1 MERVFGQTTGRKEG
15 CHKRKGG
22 RFLISQHIRP
32 CYGSMQPMG
41 NPDAALKRRNQTN
54 LPLGQKVR
62 VLVQLPSLRSAAG
75 WCLSGAQMLH
85 QHWNHL

>member
-1 MERVFGQTTGRKEG
+1 MERVFSQTTGREEG

-32 CYGSMQPMG
+32 CYGPMQPMG
-41 NPDAALKRRNQTN
+41 NPDAALKRKNQTK

-62 VLVQLPSLRSAAG
+62 V
-75 WCLSGAQMLH
+75 WCSSPP
-85 QHWNHL
+85 